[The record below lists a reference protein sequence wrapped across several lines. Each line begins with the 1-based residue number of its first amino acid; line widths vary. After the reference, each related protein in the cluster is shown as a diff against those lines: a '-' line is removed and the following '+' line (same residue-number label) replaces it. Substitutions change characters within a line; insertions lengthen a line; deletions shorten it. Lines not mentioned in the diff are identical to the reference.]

1 MKKLIAT
8 CFVTVFI
15 LIGSSGNVMAA
26 PSLLIVDADGLSA
39 PTADLIATGRFSSVA
54 EFSTTYATPT
64 LSDLTPYNCVLAYTD
79 WTPSDGVALGNVLAA
94 YVNGGGHLVLSTYSF
109 STPWAISGNI
119 MTTGYSPLVN
129 MGING
134 SVSGNLVANVSDP
147 IFTGINLS
155 SVVYG
160 SNGNFA
166 NPGLD
171 SGATLLATDGSG
183 VDMIAVNSDRSVF
196 GFNLFPSTSYSN
208 NGEFY
213 NLLANALTDTPNPNP
228 NPVPVPGAIFLGSI
242 GVGLVGWLKRRRT
255 L

>member
-1 MKKLIAT
+1 MKKVIAT

-15 LIGSSGNVMAA
+15 LIGSSGNIMAA
-26 PSLLIVDADGLSA
+26 PSLLIVDADPGSA
-39 PTADLIATGRFSSVA
+39 PIANLIATGRFSSVA
-54 EFSTTYATPT
+54 EVDAASATPT
-64 LSDLTPYNCVLAYTD
+64 LSDLTPYNCVLAYTNYP
-79 WTPSDGVALGNVLAA
+79 PSDGVALGNVLAA
-94 YVNGGGHLVLSTYSF
+94 YVNGGGHLVLATYSF
-109 STPWAISGNI
+109 SNPWAISGNI
-119 MTTGYSPLVN
+119 MTPGYSPLVN

-134 SVSGNLVANVSDP
+134 NVSGNLVANVSDP

-155 SVVYG
+155 AVVYG
-160 SNGNFA
+160 SNASFA

-213 NLLANALTDTPNPNP
+213 NLLANALTDTPNPA
-228 NPVPVPGAIFLGSI
+228 PVPAPGAILLGSI
-242 GVGLVGWLKRRRT
+242 GVTLVGWLKRRRT